1 MRPKLQLTPLDVDY
15 QQEERVKTQA
25 RLDELKKPKVI
36 TQEKP
41 PANFSFKPATFDLP
55 PSIPVVSKDSHLG
68 FGKFIERNPFNLRA
82 KPSIF
87 SFPPSFFSSSSNP
100 FLAENSCVVGED
112 AAITRTD
119 VITIARS
126 NIATRQTDFE
136 DSDVRA
142 NIVDDV
148 VASIYPPFA
157 TSSNFFGHLPQPEL
171 TSCIGE

>member
-1 MRPKLQLTPLDVDY
+1 MQLTPLDVDY
-15 QQEERVKTQA
+15 QREERIKTQA

-36 TQEKP
+36 TREKP

-55 PSIPVVSKDSHLG
+55 PSIHVVSKDSPLG
-68 FGKFIERNPFNLRA
+68 FGKFIERNPFNLRT

-87 SFPPSFFSSSSNP
+87 SFPPSSSFSSFSNP

-112 AAITRTD
+112 TVVTRTD
-119 VITIARS
+119 AITIARS
-126 NIATRQTDFE
+126 DIATRQTDVE
-136 DSDVRA
+136 DNDVRA

-148 VASIYPPFA
+148 VASIYPLFA
-157 TSSNFFGHLPQPEL
+157 IGSNFFGHLSQPEL